1 MKMPWKRIS
10 LACLMTLSLSTPLL
24 AQESVK
30 TKPRIELSRDQ
41 ALAKYIKQSEVDKLN
56 LKSCDLAL
64 ADCMADDNFW
74 HSTLGEVI
82 KGVLIFGVGYGTAK
96 VVYTGSI
103 L

>member
-1 MKMPWKRIS
+1 MQLKRIS
-10 LACLMTLSLSTPLL
+10 LVILILTSLSTPSI

-41 ALAKYIKQSEVDKLN
+41 ALAKYIKQSEVDKKN
-56 LKSCDLAL
+56 LQSCDLAL

-74 HSTLGEVI
+74 HSTWGEVI